1 MQGRQRQEAN
11 AACPCGGWILTTSNS
26 HFALRPQALGLGYD
40 ASEMNDSNPRLEL
53 LMAAIGQPAIVRQP
67 TGDAAVDRNIQQI
80 ATTQVDELL
89 RRVAALTGVL
99 RADNRSDWDEID
111 RLAAQLL
118 LADLAVITS
127 TTRALND
134 LAAARLAEALSD
146 LVTAGREVE
155 RSFSDTR

>member
-1 MQGRQRQEAN
+1 M
-11 AACPCGGWILTTSNS
+11 
-26 HFALRPQALGLGYD
+26 
-40 ASEMNDSNPRLEL
+40 
-53 LMAAIGQPAIVRQP
+53 
-67 TGDAAVDRNIQQI
+67 
-80 ATTQVDELL
+80 
-89 RRVAALTGVL
+89 L
-99 RADNRSDWDEID
+99 RADNRSDWDEVD

-134 LAAARLAEALSD
+134 LAATRLAEALSD